1 MKDELK
7 MGLRS
12 LVYRRKQYLSL
23 FLVCLFGVGVSLFCL
38 YSVNGMLTALEDKAR
53 IYYGGDLQF
62 IGGRGMD
69 QPVSNVEMLK
79 EFFPEDSVIAERY
92 DFDAD
97 YAAFY
102 FEGTGVRQRVI
113 KGVNFEKEKKL
124 FASFNYIEG
133 SAEDI
138 YGTNGVLLSE
148 PIAKMLEVHAGDEI
162 TFMLRNGAWQINTV
176 PMIVKGIFRDSSLFG
191 MYTSYMDR
199 EVLSNAYGYPAT
211 YCNRI
216 CVMLPEGSPSK
227 QQIQEYQDKL
237 SEKLNMFRLVED
249 KQEYYNNCIY
259 AHNFEGDQP
268 YALIK
273 LSANLQEIQIII
285 DAMKAIVAFV
295 IAMLLIIIVTGVS
308 STFRVIAM
316 KRINEIGIY
325 KAIGMKRFKIYGM
338 LLTET
343 LLLIIAGCIAGYLFS
358 CVLTGI
364 IGLINFSFIPA
375 FDIFL
380 INGKMKGIISFVYFL
395 GISMVVIVTTLAAVM
410 FAVKKSVSVTPCQ
423 ALAVTE

>member
-1 MKDELK
+1 MTDELK

-12 LVYRRKQYLSL
+12 LIYRRKQYISL

-38 YSVNGMLTALEDKAR
+38 FSVNGMLSALEDKAR

-62 IGGRGMD
+62 IGGWGMD
-69 QPVSNVEMLK
+69 QPVSNTELIK
-79 EFFPEDSVIAERY
+79 EFFPENSVIAERF

-102 FEGTGVRQRVI
+102 YEGTGVRQRVI
-113 KGVNFEKEKKL
+113 KGVNFDKEKKL
-124 FASFNYIEG
+124 FANFNYVEG

-138 YGTNGVLLSE
+138 YDTNGVLLSE
-148 PIAKMLEVHAGDEI
+148 PIAKMLEAHVGDEI
-162 TFMLRNGAWQINTV
+162 TFMLRNSGWQINTV
-176 PMIVKGIFRDSSLFG
+176 TLVVKGIFRDSSLFG
-191 MYTSYMDR
+191 MYTSYMDIKLLCN
-199 EVLSNAYGYPAT
+199 VYGYST
-211 YCNRI
+211 DYCNRI
-216 CVMLPEGSPSK
+216 CIMLPEGSPSK
-227 QQIQEYQDKL
+227 KELDLYQARL
-237 SEKLNMFRLVED
+237 SEKFNMYHLVED
-249 KQEYYNNCIY
+249 KNEYYNNCLY
-259 AHNFEGDQP
+259 TENQP

-295 IAMLLIIIVTGVS
+295 IIMLLIIIVTGVS

-325 KAIGMKRFKIYGM
+325 KAIGMKRMKIYAM
-338 LLTET
+338 ILTET
-343 LLLIIAGCIAGYLFS
+343 LLLLIAGCLAGYIFACL
-358 CVLTGI
+358 LTGI
-364 IGLINFSFIPA
+364 IGLVDFSFIPA

-380 INGKMKGIISFVYFL
+380 INGKMKGIISFIYFI
-395 GISMVVIVTTLAAVM
+395 GIFALVLVTTLIAVM
-410 FAVKKSVSVTPCQ
+410 FAVRKSVSVTPCQ

>member
-1 MKDELK
+1 MKDEFK
-7 MGLRS
+7 MGFRS
-12 LVYRRKQYLSL
+12 LIYRRKQYTSL
-23 FLVCLFGVGVSLFCL
+23 FCACLFGVGVSLFCL

-62 IGGRGMD
+62 HGGQGLV
-69 QPVSNVEMLK
+69 QPLSNIELLQDY
-79 EFFPEDSVIAERY
+79 FPKDSVIAERF

-133 SAEDI
+133 SAEGL

-148 PIAKMLEVHAGDEI
+148 PIAKMLEVHVGDEV
-162 TFMLRNGAWQINTV
+162 TFMLRNGSWQINTV
-176 PMIVKGIFRDSSLFG
+176 SMIVKGIFRDSSLFG

-199 EVLSNAYGYPAT
+199 ELLCKAYGFPAG

-216 CVMLPEGSPSK
+216 CIMLPDGTPSK
-227 QQIQEYQDKL
+227 KEIEAYQAAL
-237 SEKLNMFRLVED
+237 SEKFKMYPLVED
-249 KQEYYNNCIY
+249 KQTYYNDCIY
-259 AHNFEGDQP
+259 AHNFEGEQP

-295 IAMLLIIIVTGVS
+295 IIMLLIIIVTGVS

-325 KAIGMKRFKIYGM
+325 KAIGMKRFRIYGM
-338 LLTET
+338 LLAET
-343 LLLIIAGCIAGYLFS
+343 LLLLTTGCIAGYIFS
-358 CVLTGI
+358 CLLTWI
-364 IGLINFSFIPA
+364 IGLVNFSFIPA

-380 INGKMKGIISFVYFL
+380 INGKMKGIISFTYFIIIFAAIL
-395 GISMVVIVTTLAAVM
+395 VTTSLAVM

>member
-1 MKDELK
+1 MTDELK

-12 LVYRRKQYLSL
+12 LIYRRKQYSSL
-23 FLVCLFGVGVSLFCL
+23 FCACLFGVAVSLFCL
-38 YSVNGMLTALEDKAR
+38 YSVNGMLSALEDKAR

-62 IGGRGMD
+62 VGGVGMN
-69 QPVSNVEMLK
+69 QSVENVEHLTPY
-79 EFFPEDSVIAERY
+79 FPEGSVIAERF

-133 SAEDI
+133 SAEGL

-148 PIAKMLEVHAGDEI
+148 PIAQMLEVHTGDEI
-162 TFMLRNGAWQINTV
+162 TFMLRNAAWQINTV
-176 PMIVKGIFRDSSLFG
+176 TLVVKGIFRDSSLFG

-199 EVLSNAYGYPAT
+199 ELLSSVYGYPS
-211 YCNRI
+211 YLCNRI
-216 CVMLPEGSPSK
+216 CVMLPDGTPSK
-227 QQIQEYQDKL
+227 KELEGYQAAL
-237 SEKLNMFRLVED
+237 SQDFPMYQLVED
-249 KQEYYNNCIY
+249 KQVYYDNCLY
-259 AHNFEGDQP
+259 TENPP

-285 DAMKAIVAFV
+285 DAMKVIVAFV
-295 IAMLLIIIVTGVS
+295 IVMLLIIIVTGVS

-325 KAIGMKRFKIYGM
+325 KAIGMKRMRIYGM

-343 LLLIIAGCIAGYLFS
+343 LLLLIAACIAGYILS
-358 CVLTGI
+358 CLLSGL

-380 INGKMKGIISFVYFL
+380 VNGKMKGIISFVYFIL
-395 GISMVVIVTTLAAVM
+395 IFIVIVVTTTLAVM

>member
-12 LVYRRKQYLSL
+12 LIYRRKQYLSL

-38 YSVNGMLTALEDKAR
+38 YSVNGMLSALEDKAR

-62 IGGRGMD
+62 IGGWGMD
-69 QPVSNVEMLK
+69 QPISNTELIK
-79 EFFPEDSVIAERY
+79 PYFPESAIIAERF

-97 YAAFY
+97 YAALY

-113 KGVNFEKEKKL
+113 KGVNFEKEKTL
-124 FASFNYIEG
+124 FANFNYIEG
-133 SAEDI
+133 SAEGI
-138 YGTNGVLLSE
+138 YGTNGILLSE
-148 PIAKMLEVHAGDEI
+148 PIAQMLEVHVGDEV
-162 TFMLRNGAWQINTV
+162 TFMLRNNAWQINTV

-199 EVLSNAYGYPAT
+199 ELLSNAYGYPAD

-216 CVMLPEGSPSK
+216 CIMLPDGTPSK
-227 QQIQEYQDKL
+227 KEIYSYQNTL
-237 SEKLNMFRLVED
+237 SEHFNMYHIVED
-249 KQEYYNNCIY
+249 KQEYYNNCLY
-259 AHNFEGDQP
+259 TENQP

-285 DAMKAIVAFV
+285 DAMKAIVSF
-295 IAMLLIIIVTGVS
+295 IIIMLLIIIVTGVS

-325 KAIGMKRFKIYGM
+325 KAIGMKRMKIYGM
-338 LLTET
+338 LLAET
-343 LLLIIAGCIAGYLFS
+343 LLLIVAGCIAGYLFS
-358 CVLTGI
+358 CLLTGI
-364 IGLINFSFIPA
+364 VGLFDLSFIPA

-395 GISMVVIVTTLAAVM
+395 GIFVVVLVTTLAAVM

>member
-1 MKDELK
+1 MTDELK

-12 LVYRRKQYLSL
+12 LIYRRKQYSSL
-23 FLVCLFGVGVSLFCL
+23 FCACLFGVAVSLFCL
-38 YSVNGMLTALEDKAR
+38 YSVNGMLSALEDKAR

-62 IGGRGMD
+62 IGGVGMN
-69 QPVSNVEMLK
+69 QSVENVEHLTPY
-79 EFFPEDSVIAERY
+79 FPEGSVIAERF

-133 SAEDI
+133 SAEGL

-148 PIAKMLEVHAGDEI
+148 PIAQMLEVHTGDEI
-162 TFMLRNGAWQINTV
+162 TFMLRNAAWQINTV
-176 PMIVKGIFRDSSLFG
+176 TLVVKGIFRDSSLFG

-199 EVLSNAYGYPAT
+199 ELLSSVYGYPS
-211 YCNRI
+211 YLCNRI
-216 CVMLPEGSPSK
+216 CVMLPDGTPSK
-227 QQIQEYQDKL
+227 KELEGYQAAL
-237 SEKLNMFRLVED
+237 SQDFPMYQLVED
-249 KQEYYNNCIY
+249 KQVYYDNCLY
-259 AHNFEGDQP
+259 TENPP

-285 DAMKAIVAFV
+285 DAMKVIVAFV
-295 IAMLLIIIVTGVS
+295 IVMLLIIIVTGVS

-325 KAIGMKRFKIYGM
+325 KAIGMKRMRIYGM

-343 LLLIIAGCIAGYLFS
+343 LLLLIAACIAGYILS
-358 CVLTGI
+358 CLLSGL

-380 INGKMKGIISFVYFL
+380 VNGKMKGIISFVYFIL
-395 GISMVVIVTTLAAVM
+395 IFIVIVVTTTLAVM

>member
-1 MKDELK
+1 MTDELK

-12 LVYRRKQYLSL
+12 LIYRRKQYLSL
-23 FLVCLFGVGVSLFCL
+23 FLVCLFGVGVSLFSL
-38 YSVNGMLTALEDKAR
+38 YSVIGMLSALEDKAR
-53 IYYGGDLQF
+53 IYYGGDLQV

-79 EFFPEDSVIAERY
+79 KFFPADSVVAERY

-97 YAAFY
+97 FAAFY

-133 SAEDI
+133 SAEDM

-148 PIAKMLEVHAGDEI
+148 PIAKMLEVHTGDEI
-162 TFMLRNGAWQINTV
+162 TFMLRNSRSQINTL

-199 EVLSNAYGYPAT
+199 EVLSNAYGYSPDF
-211 YCNRI
+211 CNRI
-216 CVMLPEGSPSK
+216 CIMLPDGSPK
-227 QQIQEYQDKL
+227 LKEILAYQNALAAELK
-237 SEKLNMFRLVED
+237 MYPLVED
-249 KQEYYNNCIY
+249 KQTYYNDCIY
-259 AHNFEGDQP
+259 AHNFEGEQP

-295 IAMLLIIIVTGVS
+295 IIMLLIIIVTGVS

-325 KAIGMKRFKIYGM
+325 KAIGMKRMKIYAM

-343 LLLIIAGCIAGYLFS
+343 FLLIVAGCIAGYIFS
-358 CVLTGI
+358 CLITWI

-380 INGKMKGIISFVYFL
+380 VNGKMKGDISFIYFL
-395 GISMVVIVTTLAAVM
+395 GIFAVVLVTTLAAVM
-410 FAVKKSVSVTPCQ
+410 FAVKKSVSVTPCE
-423 ALAVTE
+423 ALSVTE

>member
-12 LVYRRKQYLSL
+12 IIYRRKQYFSL
-23 FLVCLFGVGVSLFCL
+23 FLVCFFGVGVSLFCL
-38 YSVNGMLTALEDKAR
+38 NSVNGMLSALEDKAR

-62 IGGRGMD
+62 IGGSNLR
-69 QPVSNVEMLK
+69 QPVSNIEKIKDL
-79 EFFPEDSVIAERY
+79 FPENTIIAERY
-92 DFDAD
+92 DFDAE

-102 FEGTGVRQRVI
+102 FEGNSVRQRVI
-113 KGVNFEKEKKL
+113 KGVNFDKEKPL
-124 FASFNYIEG
+124 FSKFNYVEG
-133 SAEDI
+133 GMDDI
-138 YGTNGVLLSE
+138 HETNGVLLSE
-148 PIAKMLEVHAGDEI
+148 PVASMLEVHAGDEI
-162 TFMLRNGAWQINTV
+162 TLMLRTSKKQINTV
-176 PMIVKGIFRDSSLFG
+176 SLIVKGIFRDSSLFG

-199 EVLSNAYGYPAT
+199 ELLSKTYGYNIK

-216 CVMLPEGSPSK
+216 CILLPEGAPDK
-227 QQIQEYQDKL
+227 KELEAYQTKL
-237 SEKLNMFRLVED
+237 SEQFEMYPLIED
-249 KQEYYNNCIY
+249 KEEYYQKGLRSKK
-259 AHNFEGDQP
+259 HP

-285 DAMKAIVAFV
+285 DAMKVIVAFV
-295 IAMLLIIIVTGVS
+295 IIMLLIIIVTGIS

-325 KAIGMKRFKIYGM
+325 KAIGMKRMKIYGM
-338 LLTET
+338 LLSET
-343 LLLIIAGCIAGYLFS
+343 FLLIVAGCAAGFLLS
-358 CVLTGI
+358 CFLTGV

-380 INGKMKGIISFVYFL
+380 VNGKLKGIISIIYFA
-395 GISMVVIVTTLAAVM
+395 GIFVIVVVTTITAVM
-410 FAVKKSVSVTPCQ
+410 FAVKKSVSITPCQ

>member
-1 MKDELK
+1 MTDELK

-12 LVYRRKQYLSL
+12 LIYRRKQYSSL
-23 FLVCLFGVGVSLFCL
+23 FCACLFGVAVSLFCL
-38 YSVNGMLTALEDKAR
+38 YSVNGMLSALEDKAR

-62 IGGRGMD
+62 VGGVGMN
-69 QPVSNVEMLK
+69 QSVENVEHLTPY
-79 EFFPEDSVIAERY
+79 FPEGSVIAERF

-133 SAEDI
+133 SAEGL

-148 PIAKMLEVHAGDEI
+148 PIAQMLEVHTGDEI
-162 TFMLRNGAWQINTV
+162 TFMLRNAAWQINTV
-176 PMIVKGIFRDSSLFG
+176 TLVVKGIFRDSSLFG

-199 EVLSNAYGYPAT
+199 ELLSSVYGYPS
-211 YCNRI
+211 YLCNRI
-216 CVMLPEGSPSK
+216 CVMLPDGTPSK
-227 QQIQEYQDKL
+227 KELEGYQAAL
-237 SEKLNMFRLVED
+237 SQDFPMYQLVED
-249 KQEYYNNCIY
+249 KQVYYDNCLY
-259 AHNFEGDQP
+259 TENPP

-285 DAMKAIVAFV
+285 DAMKVIVAFV
-295 IAMLLIIIVTGVS
+295 IIMLLIIIVTGVS

-325 KAIGMKRFKIYGM
+325 KAIGMKRMRIYGM

-343 LLLIIAGCIAGYLFS
+343 LLLLIAACIAGYILS
-358 CVLTGI
+358 CLLSGL

-380 INGKMKGIISFVYFL
+380 VNGKMKGIISFVYFIL
-395 GISMVVIVTTLAAVM
+395 IFIVIVVTTTLAVM

>member
-1 MKDELK
+1 MTDELK

-12 LVYRRKQYLSL
+12 LIYRRKQYLSL
-23 FLVCLFGVGVSLFCL
+23 FLVCLFGVGVSLFSL
-38 YSVNGMLTALEDKAR
+38 YSVIGMLSALEDKAR

-62 IGGRGMD
+62 LGGKGLV
-69 QPVSNVEMLK
+69 QPLSNIELLK
-79 EFFPEDSVIAERY
+79 DFFPEGSVIAERY

-113 KGVNFEKEKKL
+113 KGVNFEKEKNL
-124 FASFNYIEG
+124 FAGFNYIEG
-133 SAEDI
+133 SAEGM

-148 PIAKMLEVHAGDEI
+148 PIAKMLEVHTGDEI
-162 TFMLRNGAWQINTV
+162 TFMLRNSKKQINTISL
-176 PMIVKGIFRDSSLFG
+176 IVKGIFRDSSLFG

-199 EVLSNAYGYPAT
+199 EELSKAYGFPKGS
-211 YCNRI
+211 CNRVCI
-216 CVMLPEGSPSK
+216 LLPNGSPSENE
-227 QQIQEYQDKL
+227 IQAYQTAL
-237 SEKLNMFRLVED
+237 SEKFKMYPLVED
-249 KQEYYNNCIY
+249 KQTYYNDCIY
-259 AHNFEGDQP
+259 AHNFEGKQP

-295 IAMLLIIIVTGVS
+295 IIMLLIIIVTGVS

-325 KAIGMKRFKIYGM
+325 KAIGMKRMKIYAM

-343 LLLIIAGCIAGYLFS
+343 FLLIVAGCFAGYIFS
-358 CVLTGI
+358 CLITWF
-364 IGLINFSFIPA
+364 IGLFNFSFIPA

-380 INGKMKGIISFVYFL
+380 VNGKMKGDISFIYFL
-395 GISMVVIVTTLAAVM
+395 GIFVVVLVTTLAAVM
-410 FAVKKSVSVTPCQ
+410 FAVKKSVSVTPCE

>member
-1 MKDELK
+1 MTDELK

-12 LVYRRKQYLSL
+12 LIYRRKQYSSL
-23 FLVCLFGVGVSLFCL
+23 FCACLFGVAVSLFCL
-38 YSVNGMLTALEDKAR
+38 YSVNGMLSSLEDKAR

-62 IGGRGMD
+62 VGGVGMN
-69 QPVSNVEMLK
+69 QSVENVEHLTPY
-79 EFFPEDSVIAERY
+79 FPEGSVIAERF

-133 SAEDI
+133 SAEGL

-148 PIAKMLEVHAGDEI
+148 PIAQMLEVHTGDEI
-162 TFMLRNGAWQINTV
+162 TFMLRNAAWQINTV
-176 PMIVKGIFRDSSLFG
+176 TLVVKGIFRDSSLFG

-199 EVLSNAYGYPAT
+199 ELLSSVYGYPS
-211 YCNRI
+211 YLCNRI
-216 CVMLPEGSPSK
+216 CVMLPDGTPSK
-227 QQIQEYQDKL
+227 KELEGYQAAL
-237 SEKLNMFRLVED
+237 SQDFPMYQLVED
-249 KQEYYNNCIY
+249 KQVYYDNCLY
-259 AHNFEGDQP
+259 TENPP

-285 DAMKAIVAFV
+285 DAMKVIVAFV
-295 IAMLLIIIVTGVS
+295 IVMLLIIIVTGVS

-325 KAIGMKRFKIYGM
+325 KAIGMKRMRIYGM

-343 LLLIIAGCIAGYLFS
+343 LLLLIAACIAGYILS
-358 CVLTGI
+358 CLLSGL

-380 INGKMKGIISFVYFL
+380 VNGKMKGIISFVYFIL
-395 GISMVVIVTTLAAVM
+395 IFIVIVVTTTLAVM

>member
-1 MKDELK
+1 MTDELK

-12 LVYRRKQYLSL
+12 LLYRRKQYFSL

-38 YSVNGMLTALEDKAR
+38 FSVNGMLSALEDKAR

-62 IGGRGMD
+62 IGGWGLD
-69 QPVSNVEMLK
+69 QPVSNTELVK
-79 EFFPEDSVIAERY
+79 EFFPEDAIVAERY
-92 DFDAD
+92 DFGAE

-102 FEGTGVRQRVI
+102 FEGTGVRQRII

-124 FASFNYIEG
+124 FANFNYIEG
-133 SAEDI
+133 SAEDM
-138 YGTNGVLLSE
+138 YKTNGVLLSE
-148 PIAKMLEVHAGDEI
+148 PIAKMLEVHVGDEI
-162 TFMLRNGAWQINTV
+162 TFMLRNGAWQINTI
-176 PMIVKGIFRDSSLFG
+176 PLIVKGIFRDSSLFG

-199 EVLSNAYGYPAT
+199 EVLSNAYGYSPD

-216 CVMLPEGSPSK
+216 CIMLPDGSPSK
-227 QQIQEYQDKL
+227 KELEAYQAKF
-237 SEKLNMFRLVED
+237 SEKFNMYHLVED
-249 KQEYYNNCIY
+249 KNEYYNNCLY
-259 AHNFEGDQP
+259 TENQP

-273 LSANLQEIQIII
+273 LSANLQDIQIII

-295 IAMLLIIIVTGVS
+295 IIMLLIIIVTGVS

-325 KAIGMKRFKIYGM
+325 KAIGMKRTKIYKM

-343 LLLIIAGCIAGYLFS
+343 LLLIIAGCLAGYIFACL
-358 CVLTGI
+358 LTGV
-364 IGLINFSFIPA
+364 IGLIDFSFIPA

-380 INGKMKGIISFVYFL
+380 INGKMKGIITFTYFL
-395 GISMVVIVTTLAAVM
+395 GIFVIVLVTTLTAVM

>member
-1 MKDELK
+1 MKDEFK

-12 LVYRRKQYLSL
+12 LIYRRKQYTSL
-23 FLVCLFGVGVSLFCL
+23 FCACLFGVGVSLFCL
-38 YSVNGMLTALEDKAR
+38 YSVNGMLSALEDKAR

-62 IGGRGMD
+62 VGGVGMN
-69 QPVSNVEMLK
+69 QSVENVEHLTPY
-79 EFFPEDSVIAERY
+79 FPEGSVIAERF

-133 SAEDI
+133 SAEGL

-148 PIAKMLEVHAGDEI
+148 PIAQMLEVHTGDEI
-162 TFMLRNGAWQINTV
+162 TFMLRNAAWQINTV
-176 PMIVKGIFRDSSLFG
+176 TLVVKGIFRDSSLFG

-199 EVLSNAYGYPAT
+199 ELLSSVYGYPS
-211 YCNRI
+211 YLCNRI
-216 CVMLPEGSPSK
+216 CVMLPDGTPSK
-227 QQIQEYQDKL
+227 KELEGYQAAL
-237 SEKLNMFRLVED
+237 SQDFPMYQLVED
-249 KQEYYNNCIY
+249 KQVYYDNCLY
-259 AHNFEGDQP
+259 TENPP

-285 DAMKAIVAFV
+285 DAMKVIVAFV
-295 IAMLLIIIVTGVS
+295 IVMLLIIIVTGVS

-325 KAIGMKRFKIYGM
+325 KAIGMKRMRIYGM

-343 LLLIIAGCIAGYLFS
+343 LLLLIAACIAGYILS
-358 CVLTGI
+358 CLLSGL

-380 INGKMKGIISFVYFL
+380 VNGKMKGIISFVYFIL
-395 GISMVVIVTTLAAVM
+395 IFIVIVVTTTLAVM

>member
-1 MKDELK
+1 MIDELK

-38 YSVNGMLTALEDKAR
+38 YSVNGMLSALEDKAR

-62 IGGRGMD
+62 VGGWGMD
-69 QPVSNVEMLK
+69 QPVSNTELIK
-79 EFFPEDSVIAERY
+79 EYFPEGSVIAERY

-113 KGVNFEKEKKL
+113 KGVNFDKEKAL
-124 FASFNYIEG
+124 FANFNYIEG
-133 SAEDI
+133 SAEGL

-148 PIAKMLEVHAGDEI
+148 PIAQMLEVHVGDEV
-162 TFMLRNGAWQINTV
+162 TFMLRNAAWQLNTV
-176 PMIVKGIFRDSSLFG
+176 QLVVKGIFRDSSLFG

-199 EVLSNAYGYPAT
+199 ELLCNAYGYGSAF
-211 YCNRI
+211 CNRI
-216 CVMLPEGSPSK
+216 CIMLPEGSPTEK
-227 QQIQEYQDKL
+227 EIQGYQNVL
-237 SEKLNMFRLVED
+237 SEHFNMYHLVED
-249 KQEYYNNCIY
+249 KQEYYNNCMY
-259 AHNFEGDQP
+259 TENQP

-295 IAMLLIIIVTGVS
+295 IIMLLIIIVTGVS

-325 KAIGMKRFKIYGM
+325 KAIGMKRMKIYGM

-358 CVLTGI
+358 CLITGI
-364 IGLINFSFIPA
+364 IGLVDFSFIPA

-380 INGKMKGIISFVYFL
+380 INGNMKGIISFVYF
-395 GISMVVIVTTLAAVM
+395 IVIFAVVLVTTLAAVM

>member
-1 MKDELK
+1 MTDELK

-12 LVYRRKQYLSL
+12 LIYRRKQYSSL
-23 FLVCLFGVGVSLFCL
+23 FCACLFGVAVSLFCL
-38 YSVNGMLTALEDKAR
+38 YSVNGMLSSLEDKAR

-62 IGGRGMD
+62 VGGVGMN
-69 QPVSNVEMLK
+69 QSVENVEHLTPY
-79 EFFPEDSVIAERY
+79 FPEGSVIAERF

-133 SAEDI
+133 SAEGL

-148 PIAKMLEVHAGDEI
+148 PIAQMLEVHTGDEI
-162 TFMLRNGAWQINTV
+162 TFMLRNAAWQINTV
-176 PMIVKGIFRDSSLFG
+176 TLVVKGIFRDSSLFG

-199 EVLSNAYGYPAT
+199 ELLSSVYGYPS
-211 YCNRI
+211 YLCNRI
-216 CVMLPEGSPSK
+216 CVMLPDGTPSK
-227 QQIQEYQDKL
+227 KELEGYQTAL
-237 SEKLNMFRLVED
+237 SQDFPMYQLVED
-249 KQEYYNNCIY
+249 KQVYYDNCLY
-259 AHNFEGDQP
+259 TENPP

-285 DAMKAIVAFV
+285 DAMKVIVAFV
-295 IAMLLIIIVTGVS
+295 IVMLLIIIVTGVS

-325 KAIGMKRFKIYGM
+325 KAIGMKRMRIYGM

-343 LLLIIAGCIAGYLFS
+343 LLLLIAACIAGYILS
-358 CVLTGI
+358 CLLSGL

-380 INGKMKGIISFVYFL
+380 VNGKMKGIISFVYFIL
-395 GISMVVIVTTLAAVM
+395 IFIVIVVTTTLAVM

>member
-12 LVYRRKQYLSL
+12 LIYRRKQYLSL

-38 YSVNGMLTALEDKAR
+38 YSVNGMLSALEDKAR

-62 IGGRGMD
+62 IGGWNLD
-69 QPVSNVEMLK
+69 QPVSNIDSISDI
-79 EFFPEDSVIAERY
+79 FPEGSVIAERY
-92 DFDAD
+92 DFGAD
-97 YAAFY
+97 YAALY
-102 FEGTGVRQRVI
+102 FEGTGVRQRII
-113 KGVNFEKEKKL
+113 KGVNFEKEKAL
-124 FASFNYIEG
+124 FANFNYIEG
-133 SAEDI
+133 SAEGI
-138 YGTNGVLLSE
+138 YGTNGILLSE
-148 PIAKMLEVHAGDEI
+148 PIAQMLEVHVGDQV
-162 TFMLRNGAWQINTV
+162 TFMLRNAAWQINTV

-199 EVLSNAYGYPAT
+199 ELLSNAYGYSPS

-216 CVMLPEGSPSK
+216 CIMLPEGTPSAK
-227 QQIQEYQDKL
+227 EIQYYQSRL
-237 SEKLNMFRLVED
+237 SERFSMYRIVED
-249 KQEYYNNCIY
+249 KNEYYDNVLNTE
-259 AHNFEGDQP
+259 NQP

-285 DAMKAIVAFV
+285 DAMKAIVSF
-295 IAMLLIIIVTGVS
+295 IIIMLLIIIVTGVS

-325 KAIGMKRFKIYGM
+325 KAIGMKRMKIYGM
-338 LLTET
+338 LLAET
-343 LLLIIAGCIAGYLFS
+343 LLLIVAGCIAGYLFS
-358 CVLTGI
+358 CLLTGI
-364 IGLINFSFIPA
+364 VGLFDLSFIPA

-395 GISMVVIVTTLAAVM
+395 GIFVVVLVTTLAAVM

>member
-1 MKDELK
+1 MTDELK

-12 LVYRRKQYLSL
+12 LIYRRKQYSSL
-23 FLVCLFGVGVSLFCL
+23 FCACLFGVAVSLFCL
-38 YSVNGMLTALEDKAR
+38 YSVNGMLSSLEDKAR

-62 IGGRGMD
+62 IGGVGMN
-69 QPVSNVEMLK
+69 QSVENVEHLTPY
-79 EFFPEDSVIAERY
+79 FPEGSVIAERF

-133 SAEDI
+133 SAEGL

-148 PIAKMLEVHAGDEI
+148 PIAQMLEVHTGDEI
-162 TFMLRNGAWQINTV
+162 TFMLRNAAWQINTV
-176 PMIVKGIFRDSSLFG
+176 TLVVKGIFRDSSLFG

-199 EVLSNAYGYPAT
+199 ELLSSVYGYPS
-211 YCNRI
+211 YLCNRI
-216 CVMLPEGSPSK
+216 CVMLPDGTPSK
-227 QQIQEYQDKL
+227 KELEGYQAAL
-237 SEKLNMFRLVED
+237 SQDFPMYQLVED
-249 KQEYYNNCIY
+249 KQVYYDNCLY
-259 AHNFEGDQP
+259 TENPP

-285 DAMKAIVAFV
+285 DAMKVIVAFV
-295 IAMLLIIIVTGVS
+295 IVMLLIIIVTGVS

-325 KAIGMKRFKIYGM
+325 KAIGMKRMRIYGM

-343 LLLIIAGCIAGYLFS
+343 LLLLIAACIAGYILS
-358 CVLTGI
+358 CLLSGL

-380 INGKMKGIISFVYFL
+380 VNGKMKGIISFVYFIL
-395 GISMVVIVTTLAAVM
+395 IFIVIVVTTTLAVM

>member
-1 MKDELK
+1 MTDELK

-12 LVYRRKQYLSL
+12 LLYRRKQYTSL
-23 FLVCLFGVGVSLFCL
+23 FLVCLFGVGISLFCL
-38 YSVNGMLTALEDKAR
+38 YSVNGMLSALEDKAR

-62 IGGRGMD
+62 HGGKGLT
-69 QPVSNVEMLK
+69 QPLSNVEKLE
-79 EFFPEDSVIAERY
+79 EFFPERSVIAERF

-97 YAAFY
+97 WTAFY

-124 FASFNYIEG
+124 FSSFNYIEG
-133 SAEDI
+133 SAEDL

-148 PIAKMLEVHAGDEI
+148 PIAQMLEVHAGDEI
-162 TFMLRNGAWQINTV
+162 TFMLRNNRRQINTI
-176 PMIVKGIFRDSSLFG
+176 PLIVKGIFRDSSLFG

-199 EVLSNAYGYPAT
+199 ELLSKAYGFSVN

-216 CVMLPEGSPSK
+216 CIMLPDGTPTK
-227 QQIQEYQDKL
+227 QELEAYQTAL
-237 SEKLNMFRLVED
+237 SEKFNMYPLVED
-249 KQEYYNNCIY
+249 KQQYYNDCIY
-259 AHNFEGDQP
+259 AKNFEGEQP

-295 IAMLLIIIVTGVS
+295 IVMLLIIIVTGVS

-325 KAIGMKRFKIYGM
+325 KAIGMKRMKIYGM

-343 LLLIIAGCIAGYLFS
+343 LLLIVAGCIAGFLFS
-358 CVLTGI
+358 CLITGV
-364 IGLINFSFIPA
+364 IGLFNFSFIPA

-380 INGKMKGIISFVYFL
+380 INGKIKGIISFVYFL
-395 GISMVVIVTTLAAVM
+395 GIFVIVLVTTLAAVM

>member
-12 LVYRRKQYLSL
+12 LIYRRKQYLSL

-38 YSVNGMLTALEDKAR
+38 YSVNGMLSALEDKAR

-62 IGGRGMD
+62 IGGWNLD
-69 QPVSNVEMLK
+69 QPVSNIDSISDI
-79 EFFPEDSVIAERY
+79 FPEGSVIAERY
-92 DFDAD
+92 DFGAD

-102 FEGTGVRQRVI
+102 FEGTGVRQRII
-113 KGVNFEKEKKL
+113 KGVNFEKEKDL
-124 FASFNYIEG
+124 FANFNYIEG
-133 SAEDI
+133 SAEGI
-138 YGTNGVLLSE
+138 YGTNGILLSE
-148 PIAKMLEVHAGDEI
+148 PIAQMLEVHVGDQV
-162 TFMLRNGAWQINTV
+162 TFMLRNAAWQINTV

-199 EVLSNAYGYPAT
+199 ELLSNAYGYSPS

-216 CVMLPEGSPSK
+216 CIMLPEGTPSAK
-227 QQIQEYQDKL
+227 EIQYYQNRL
-237 SEKLNMFRLVED
+237 SERFSMYRIVED
-249 KQEYYNNCIY
+249 KNEYYDNVLNTE
-259 AHNFEGDQP
+259 NQP

-285 DAMKAIVAFV
+285 DAMKAIVSF
-295 IAMLLIIIVTGVS
+295 IIIMLLIIIVTGVS

-325 KAIGMKRFKIYGM
+325 KAIGMKRMKIYGM
-338 LLTET
+338 LLAET
-343 LLLIIAGCIAGYLFS
+343 LLLIVAGCIAGYLFS
-358 CVLTGI
+358 CLLTGI
-364 IGLINFSFIPA
+364 VGLFDLSFIPA

-395 GISMVVIVTTLAAVM
+395 GIFVVVLVTTLAAVM

>member
-1 MKDELK
+1 MKDEFK

-12 LVYRRKQYLSL
+12 LIYRRKQYTSL
-23 FLVCLFGVGVSLFCL
+23 FCACLFGVGVSLFCL

-62 IGGRGMD
+62 HGGNGLV
-69 QPVSNVEMLK
+69 QPVSNIELL
-79 EFFPEDSVIAERY
+79 EPFFPEASVIAERF

-113 KGVNFEKEKKL
+113 KGVNFEKEKML

-133 SAEDI
+133 SAEEI
-138 YGTNGVLLSE
+138 SGTNGVLLSE
-148 PIAKMLEVHAGDEI
+148 PIAKMLEVHVGDEV
-162 TFMLRNGAWQINTV
+162 TFMLRNVSWQINTV

-199 EVLSNAYGYPAT
+199 EVLSKAYGFPNG
-211 YCNRI
+211 YCNRVCI
-216 CVMLPEGSPSK
+216 MLPEGTPSK
-227 QQIQEYQDKL
+227 KEVEAYQASL
-237 SEKLNMFRLVED
+237 SEKFKMYPLVED
-249 KQEYYNNCIY
+249 KQTYYNDCIY
-259 AHNFEGDQP
+259 AHNFEGEQP

-295 IAMLLIIIVTGVS
+295 IVMLLIIIVTGVS

-325 KAIGMKRFKIYGM
+325 KAIGMKRMKIYGM
-338 LLTET
+338 LLAET
-343 LLLIIAGCIAGYLFS
+343 LLLLTAGCIAGYILS
-358 CVLTGI
+358 CLLTGI
-364 IGLINFSFIPA
+364 ISLINFSFIPA

-380 INGKMKGIISFVYFL
+380 INGKMKGIISFEYFIL
-395 GISMVVIVTTLAAVM
+395 IYVAIVVTTTVAVM

>member
-1 MKDELK
+1 MKDELI

-12 LVYRRKQYLSL
+12 LIYRRKQYLSL
-23 FLVCLFGVGVSLFCL
+23 FLVCFFGVGVSLFCL
-38 YSVNGMLTALEDKAR
+38 YSVNGMLNALEDKAR
-53 IYYGGDLQF
+53 IYYGGDFQF

-69 QPVSNVEMLK
+69 QPVSNTEMIRPY
-79 EFFPEDSVIAERY
+79 FPQNAVIAERF

-113 KGVNFEKEKKL
+113 KGVDFEKEKKL
-124 FASFNYIEG
+124 FANFNYVEG
-133 SAEDI
+133 SAEGI
-138 YGTNGVLLSE
+138 YNTNGVLLSE
-148 PIAKMLEVHAGDEI
+148 PIAKMLEVHVGDEV
-162 TFMLRNGAWQINTV
+162 TFMLRNSSWQINTV

-199 EVLSNAYGYPAT
+199 KVLSRAYGYNES

-216 CVMLPEGSPSK
+216 CIMLPDGGPSK
-227 QQIQEYQDKL
+227 KETEAYQKVL
-237 SEKLNMFRLVED
+237 SEHFNMYPLVED
-249 KQEYYNNCIY
+249 KQVYYDNCLY
-259 AHNFEGDQP
+259 TENQP

-273 LSANLQEIQIII
+273 LSANLQEVQIII

-295 IAMLLIIIVTGVS
+295 IIMLLIIIVTGVS

-325 KAIGMKRFKIYGM
+325 KAIGMKRMKIYGM

-343 LLLIIAGCIAGYLFS
+343 LLLIVAGCIAGYLFS
-358 CVLTGI
+358 CVLTGV

-380 INGKMKGIISFVYFL
+380 INGKIKGIISLKYFIL
-395 GISMVVIVTTLAAVM
+395 IFATVVVTTLAAVM

>member
-1 MKDELK
+1 MIDELK
-7 MGLRS
+7 MGFRS

-38 YSVNGMLTALEDKAR
+38 YSVNGMLSALEDKAR

-62 IGGRGMD
+62 VGGWGMD
-69 QPVSNVEMLK
+69 QPVSNTEAIK
-79 EFFPEDSVIAERY
+79 EYFPEGSVIAERY

-113 KGVNFEKEKKL
+113 KGVNFEKEKAL
-124 FASFNYIEG
+124 FANFNYIEG
-133 SAEDI
+133 SAEGL
-138 YGTNGVLLSE
+138 YGTNGLLLSE
-148 PIAKMLEVHAGDEI
+148 PIAQMLEVHVGDEV
-162 TFMLRNGAWQINTV
+162 TFMLRNAAWQINTV

-199 EVLSNAYGYPAT
+199 ELLCNAYGYST
-211 YCNRI
+211 DFCNRI
-216 CVMLPEGSPSK
+216 CIMLPDGSPSEK
-227 QQIQEYQDKL
+227 EIQGFQNVL
-237 SEKLNMFRLVED
+237 SEHFSMYHLVED
-249 KQEYYNNCIY
+249 KQEYYDNCMY
-259 AHNFEGDQP
+259 TEGQP

-295 IAMLLIIIVTGVS
+295 IIMLLIIIVTGVS

-325 KAIGMKRFKIYGM
+325 KAIGMKRMKIYGM

-358 CVLTGI
+358 CIITGI
-364 IGLINFSFIPA
+364 IGLVDFSFIPA

-380 INGKMKGIISFVYFL
+380 INGNMKGIISFVYF
-395 GISMVVIVTTLAAVM
+395 IVIFAVVLVTTLAAVM